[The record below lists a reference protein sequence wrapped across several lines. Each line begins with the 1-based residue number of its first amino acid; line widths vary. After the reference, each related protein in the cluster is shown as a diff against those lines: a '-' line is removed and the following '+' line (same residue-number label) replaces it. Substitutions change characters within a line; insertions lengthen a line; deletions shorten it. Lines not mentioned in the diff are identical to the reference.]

1 MYRTISN
8 RSDWVGKQFW
18 LKLLAQALVRS
29 DLFQPLAVLL
39 DAIWIQ
45 VADADGD
52 QCRVDAAR
60 RGGRV

>member
-1 MYRTISN
+1 MR
-8 RSDWVGKQFW
+8 
-18 LKLLAQALVRS
+18 KLMAIDAPKTTRIVAQAILAQALVRS
-29 DLFQPLAVLL
+29 DFPQPLAVLL